1 MEFTSDVD
9 SVRRPADRT
18 PGVEGNAAVGR
29 RGWSRRRLAIAAAC
43 LCFLATAAGAKD
55 KPPLVLPAGSKVGIV
70 NLLGADLTYYY
81 IGTTIFQ
88 NRLKTFPVDWNI
100 PQYFDSLLQKGL
112 ADRGFV
118 PVVIEPSAFLRSHRT
133 DLYASS
139 GWFTTDEVD
148 RVVPDEIEAWKR
160 EHGIAAVIVVS
171 TEADKTFK
179 IGSGFWSAR
188 YATFPDQLVDWGVI
202 VKNPLIGKPI
212 PYIYNASAPILVDLS
227 EGEAETYHIERGSK
241 ELIEWK
247 EAVMPDDASQLT
259 STELAAARPLL
270 EQAIGRQ
277 IERLVQV
284 LSPAAVPVAPT
295 SEAPPA
301 QPAATEA
308 PSAAAP
314 ATGAPEPEPP
324 ADAPPPP
331 ESPPPA
337 DRP

>member
-1 MEFTSDVD
+1 M
-9 SVRRPADRT
+9 A
-18 PGVEGNAAVGR
+18 
-29 RGWSRRRLAIAAAC
+29 
-43 LCFLATAAGAKD
+43 
-55 KPPLVLPAGSKVGIV
+55 LPAGSRVGIV
-70 NLLGADLTYYY
+70 NLLSADLTYYF
-81 IGTTIFQ
+81 IGVTIFQ
-88 NRLKTFPVDWNI
+88 NKLTTFPVDWNI
-100 PQYFDSLLQKGL
+100 PGYFDSLLQKGL

-160 EHGIAAVIVVS
+160 EYGLAAVIVVS

-212 PYIYNASAPILVDLS
+212 PYIYNASAPILVDLT
-227 EGEAETYHIERGSK
+227 GVEAKTYHIERGSS

-247 EAVMPDDASQLT
+247 EAVMPDDASGLT

-270 EQAIGRQ
+270 EQAIDRQ
-277 IERLVQV
+277 IGRLLQL
-284 LSPAAVPVAPT
+284 LSPSAVP
-295 SEAPPA
+295 
-301 QPAATEA
+301 
-308 PSAAAP
+308 AAP
-314 ATGAPEPEPP
+314 ASEAQSAQSAPAEAASGPPPP
-324 ADAPPPP
+324 ADASEAQAPAEQPPPP
-331 ESPPPA
+331 ESPPSSDP
-337 DRP
+337 P

>member
-1 MEFTSDVD
+1 MDFKPRGRYWV
-9 SVRRPADRT
+9 V
-18 PGVEGNAAVGR
+18 AA
-29 RGWSRRRLAIAAAC
+29 I
-43 LCFLATAAGAKD
+43 LCILATAAAAKE
-55 KPPLVLPAGSKVGIV
+55 KPPMVLPTGSKVGIV
-70 NLLGADLTYYY
+70 NLLSADLTYYF

-88 NRLKTFPVDWNI
+88 NKLTTFPVDWNI

-160 EHGIAAVIVVS
+160 EYGIAAVIVVS
-171 TEADKTFK
+171 TEAGKTFK

-212 PYIYNASAPILVDLS
+212 PYIYNASAPILVDLT
-227 EGEAETYHIERGSK
+227 GVEARTHHIERGSN

-247 EAVMPDDASQLT
+247 EAVMPDDASDLT

-277 IERLVQV
+277 MERLLEG
-284 LSPAAVPVAPT
+284 LSPAAVPAAT
-295 SEAPPA
+295 ASEAQPA
-301 QPAATEA
+301 QPAPAEDA
-308 PSAAAP
+308 NAAP
-314 ATGAPEPEPP
+314 PAAGAPEAEAP
-324 ADAPPPP
+324 ADQPPLP
-331 ESPPPA
+331 ESPPSSDQP
-337 DRP
+337 